1 MRDSDWKILDSL
13 QRTGNITKTALI
25 LCLSQSAV
33 TKRVQKMESDLGVRI
48 LERTSKGVALTP
60 AGEYLAG
67 KAAEHRAFMERIRKD
82 LGEMPDL

>member
-13 QRTGNITKTALI
+13 QRTGNITKTAMS

-33 TKRVQKMESDLGVRI
+33 TKRVQMMESELNVRI
-48 LERTSKGVALTP
+48 LIRTSKGVALTP